1 MEIGLDYICKIYNME
16 FKELAIRM
24 KTTPQNLNAWLRR
37 KRSIPPKRIDQLVD
51 IFPKI
56 PPELFGKELLTSEKL
71 LIQEIYYTETDEWE
85 VEEYEESDDQGNVF
99 TNQFISRSNED
110 IINVLRDQRERQKL
124 LEEYEEIIFDEEGT
138 YRLNEK
144 LLRKFKNI
152 LKGDRE
158 SKQFSLMMLMFYFT
172 QPYESD
178 FGFGSDPDFSPS
190 EKELRLYE
198 EFRVLLSK
206 YDFKMN

>member
-1 MEIGLDYICKIYNME
+1 ME

-37 KRSIPPKRIDQLVD
+37 KRSIPPKRMDQLLE
-51 IFPKI
+51 IFPNI
-56 PPELFGKELLTSEKL
+56 PADLFGKELLDSEKL

-85 VEEYEESDDQGNVF
+85 VEEYEDIDDQGNVF
-99 TNQFISRSNED
+99 SNQFVSRLNED

-124 LEEYEEIIFDEEGT
+124 LEEYEEIIFDEKGS
-138 YRLNEK
+138 YHLNEK

-158 SKQFSLMMLMFYFT
+158 SKQFRLMKLMFYFS
-172 QPYESD
+172 QPYEAD
-178 FGFGSDPDFSPS
+178 FGFGSDPDFLPS
-190 EKELRLYE
+190 EQELRLYD
-198 EFRVLLSK
+198 EFKVLLSK